1 MWASIIGAAST
12 TIALDDIHKHYK
24 EAQMESFR
32 LEMRLAEQLAK
43 YKRDTKKAVTTP
55 RMCPCCHSREFKY
68 HHQRLICSY
77 CRTGV

>member
-1 MWASIIGAAST
+1 MFESMVAFHSALALAENEIHVKKQEMLLKNYMNSVAST
-12 TIALDDIHKHYK
+12 YHT
-24 EAQMESFR
+24 Q
-32 LEMRLAEQLAK
+32 AK
-43 YKRDTKKAVTTP
+43 PKVTAP